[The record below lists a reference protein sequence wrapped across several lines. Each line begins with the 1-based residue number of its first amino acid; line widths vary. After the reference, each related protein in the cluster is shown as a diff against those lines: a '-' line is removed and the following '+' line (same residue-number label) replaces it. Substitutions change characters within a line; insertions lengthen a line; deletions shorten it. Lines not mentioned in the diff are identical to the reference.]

1 MRLWLWKGLGA
12 GCHCATETNWRPA
25 TVFYKTT
32 EVNFCAVA
40 FSLATS
46 GHGAVPAF
54 CESSRPGRSRIPLR
68 AIGWMTVFSPLIFR
82 LYAFYLCCS
91 TRFFYSACGRN
102 DWLCGHFVALYGG
115 DFFGG
120 GAGHFVSAFKSPFA
134 PSLAKALE
142 FNQHGHLAD
151 LPGDCRFSA
160 GAHQHFRGARDH
172 RNLRAD
178 GQRA

>member
-40 FSLATS
+40 FSLALS
-46 GHGAVPAF
+46 GHEAVPAV
-54 CESSRPGRSRIPLR
+54 CESSRLGRSRIPLR
-68 AIGWMTVFSPLIFR
+68 AIGWMTFFSPLIFR

-102 DWLCGHFVALYGG
+102 DWLCGHFV
-115 DFFGG
+115 
-120 GAGHFVSAFKSPFA
+120 SAFKSTFA

-142 FNQHGHLAD
+142 FNQYGHLAD

-160 GAHQHFRGARDH
+160 GAHQHFRGARNH